1 MFLKSFAARKSNVVI
16 ALSGILVATPAAAQV
31 VGKTAAVNQ
40 ESTVE
45 GRTLEIGASVI
56 HKERI
61 KTSARGSVQLL
72 FIDRTTLSLG
82 PNSDLVINEYVFDP
96 SKNTGKMTVALSKG
110 AMRFI
115 GGQITHVSSATVTTP
130 SASIGIRGG
139 LVDINTNGKTTSV
152 SNSFG
157 TVTIS
162 SCGGSPAVCGGASAN
177 VPQGSTGTTGG
188 GGAPT
193 VAVTTQQ
200 QTNTNN
206 QQF

>member
-1 MFLKSFAARKSNVVI
+1 
-16 ALSGILVATPAAAQV
+16 

-61 KTSARGSVQLL
+61 KTGARGSVQLL

-115 GGQITHVSSATVTTP
+115 GGQITHASSATVTTP

-157 TVTIS
+157 TVTIG
-162 SCGGSPAVCGGASAN
+162 SCGGSPAVCSGASAN
-177 VPQGSTGTTGG
+177 VPQGSTGITG
-188 GGAPT
+188 GGAPV

-200 QTNTNN
+200 QTNTNH
-206 QQF
+206 